1 MFQYFL
7 RHSNFFLLRGET
19 KMKKIFALVLVLSM
33 ICCMFVAC
41 ENDPAVAAIKKA
53 DEALL
58 KTPYAMTMKMDFS
71 SSNKELDDV
80 LSMMCV
86 EVPTVVDGK
95 NMSMNLNMNVQ
106 GYAVKAEVIVYD
118 MVMYYDMYMMGQSM
132 LFKCNMNDSQFKQ
145 FNESSNTQMPI
156 GVDGFTKYTME
167 EKDGK
172 QIISSGELTNKGL
185 EEMNKM
191 AADAVAS
198 MGAEAS
204 FSEIKYNV
212 VLSDGKYESVSV
224 DAKYSITMAGQTY
237 DISMSIGAEYSY
249 GDFASVVKPENAD
262 AYTEMDYEDLIGG

>member
-1 MFQYFL
+1 
-7 RHSNFFLLRGET
+7 
-19 KMKKIFALVLVLSM
+19 MKKIFSLMLVLSM

-53 DEALL
+53 DDALL

-71 SSNKELDDV
+71 STNPQLDEA

-95 NMSMNLNMNVQ
+95 NMSMELNMNVQ
-106 GYAVKAEVIVYD
+106 GVAVKADVVVYD

-132 LFKCNMNDSQFKQ
+132 LFKCNMTDKQFAQ

-172 QIISSGELTNKGL
+172 QYITSGEVTDKGL
-185 EEMNKM
+185 EELNKM
-191 AADAVAS
+191 VNESVAS
-198 MGAEAS
+198 MGASAS
-204 FSEIKYNV
+204 YNEITYNV
-212 VLSDGKYESVSV
+212 VLSDGKYESVAM
-224 DAKYSITMAGQTY
+224 DAKYSVTVSGQTF
-237 DISMSIGAEYSY
+237 DVTMSISAEYTY
-249 GDFASVVKPENAD
+249 GDFEPVVKPENAD
-262 AYTEMDYEDLIGG
+262 AYTEMDYEDLMGG